1 MQKDL
6 LRWNSVRRKAETLW
20 DPKMGYVIY
29 LFVVVEAVVMPLRA
43 VYCHLLFPFGCNE
56 GVIALKKAKK
66 GGIKWHS
73 SLERMKNGTK
83 QPIYSVNTS
92 LPARTFK
99 DQQHKGQRAFYER

>member
-20 DPKMGYVIY
+20 DPKMGYVIS

-43 VYCHLLFPFGCNE
+43 VYYHLLFPFGYNE
-56 GVIALKKAKK
+56 GVIALKKAKR
-66 GGIKWHS
+66 GHQVAQFAGTYEKWHKKPAHLCRQYKPS
-73 SLERMKNGTK
+73 SKD
-83 QPIYSVNTS
+83 V
-92 LPARTFK
+92 K

>member
-20 DPKMGYVIY
+20 DPKMGYVIS

-66 GGIKWHS
+66 RGHQVAQFAGTYEKWHKTAHLFRQYKPS
-73 SLERMKNGTK
+73 S
-83 QPIYSVNTS
+83 
-92 LPARTFK
+92 K
-99 DQQHKGQRAFYER
+99 DV